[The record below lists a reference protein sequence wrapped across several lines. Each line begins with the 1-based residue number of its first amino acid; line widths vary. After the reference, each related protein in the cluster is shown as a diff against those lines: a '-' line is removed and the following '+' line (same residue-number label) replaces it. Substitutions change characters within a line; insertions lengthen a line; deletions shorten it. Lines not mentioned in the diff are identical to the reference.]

1 MKSSKRKLTPFG
13 VTVKK
18 RLIDIGMTQAELA
31 ERVGTTRIYMNLIL
45 HGERSG
51 EKYRDKIVKVLDIST
66 FERKISA

>member
-1 MKSSKRKLTPFG
+1 MKKSKRKLTPFG

-31 ERVGTTRIYMNLIL
+31 QKVGTTRMYLNLIF